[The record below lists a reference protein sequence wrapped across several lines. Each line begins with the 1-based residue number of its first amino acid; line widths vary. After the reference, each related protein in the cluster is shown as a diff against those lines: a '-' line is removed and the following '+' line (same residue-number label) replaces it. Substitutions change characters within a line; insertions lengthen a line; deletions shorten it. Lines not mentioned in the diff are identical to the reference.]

1 MVAKS
6 CTTWDDRKS
15 RNSGINHLWT
25 GAGFRNHPQ
34 EFPIFLYQ
42 MSFFG
47 IPFLNTHTAISRREQ
62 RFFDWHPRGAC
73 WVDHQFDLCI
83 CEPFL
88 FQSATVHQRQTEL
101 DSWKTCPFWT
111 NYPGKKP
118 QTVCRKELK
127 KNWNRRKR
135 SVPIE
140 ENGVSRSKDSSKTF
154 FQSRC
159 SRRKALARPPGQE
172 SVQDLFK
179 RSLTSSL

>member
-101 DSWKTCPFWT
+101 DSWKTCPFLNKLSRQET
-111 NYPGKKP
+111 PNSVQEGVEEELE
-118 QTVCRKELK
+118 QEKEK
-127 KNWNRRKR
+127 CAYRGKR
-135 SVPIE
+135 SVK
-140 ENGVSRSKDSSKTF
+140 VKR
-154 FQSRC
+154 Q
-159 SRRKALARPPGQE
+159 Q
-172 SVQDLFK
+172 QDLFSESLQSSK
-179 RSLTSSL
+179 GLGKTSWTRVCARSL